1 MKGVRKDM
9 RTKKISDS
17 KPNLLSVKITDK
29 QLQFLY
35 FISDSMNIS
44 ISDYIRLMLDK
55 SILNYEMGVEYEN
68 IKRD

>member
-1 MKGVRKDM
+1 M

-17 KPNLLSVKITDK
+17 KPNLLSVKISDK

-44 ISDYIRLMLDK
+44 ISDYIRLILDK

>member
-1 MKGVRKDM
+1 M

-44 ISDYIRLMLDK
+44 ISDYIRLILDK

-68 IKRD
+68 IKGN

>member
-1 MKGVRKDM
+1 M

-17 KPNLLSVKITDK
+17 KPNLLSVKISDK

-44 ISDYIRLMLDK
+44 ISDYIRLILDK
-55 SILNYEMGVEYEN
+55 SILNYEVGVEYEN
-68 IKRD
+68 KQGN